1 MKPTYVKFRKFIP
14 AEYIEEE
21 FATKIK
27 EGTSKMS
34 DFIYK
39 GILVHWG
46 VTFVECNNGVG
57 QQTVAIVQDDNGYF
71 HEVHPTDMQEY
82 DPHKEWEAENLI

>member
-1 MKPTYVKFRKFIP
+1 MKPTYVKYRKFIP
-14 AEYIEEE
+14 AEYMEEE
-21 FATKIK
+21 FATRIK
-27 EGTSKMS
+27 EGRMS
-34 DFIYK
+34 ELIYR
-39 GILVHWG
+39 GVLVHWG

-57 QQTVAIVQDDNGYF
+57 QYTVAIVQDDDGYF